1 MAPPILKRLLLIGG
15 GHAHLFVLESLRKRR
30 REWHD
35 RLEVTLLSRAPATAY
50 SGMLPG
56 LVAGHYRTKQCQ
68 IDLPPLAAQ
77 AGVTLLQAN
86 VERLDLTRNVALA
99 GGQQWPFDLVSIDI
113 GSSPPLTAVPGAAQ
127 HAVPVKPIE
136 LFLQRWRDLQNQIGT
151 LTRPIHLVVVGGGA
165 GGVELALAMA
175 HRLEAQRALV
185 KWSLVTGGELLAG
198 YPRRAAQLMKR
209 HLAEA
214 GIALRTDTEVAHI
227 EQGKLHFTDGSSAAF
242 DALIWATG
250 AAAQPWLAASGLAC
264 EDDGFV
270 IVNEHLQSP
279 SHPQVFAAGD
289 IAVNPHFRRP
299 KAGVFAV
306 RQGPVLA
313 ENLLRHALGQ
323 PLARYRPQTDYLSLL
338 ATGPRH
344 AIASWYGLVWEGAWL
359 WRWKDR
365 IDQRFIRRFSP
376 PFEAPEAAQSMED
389 LPR

>member
-1 MAPPILKRLLLIGG
+1 MATPTSKRLLLIGG
-15 GHAHLFVLESLRKRR
+15 GHAHLFVLERLRKRR
-30 REWHD
+30 RAWHN
-35 RLEVTLLSRAPATAY
+35 RLEVTLLSRTPATAY

-56 LVAGHYRTKQCQ
+56 LIAGHYRTKQCH

-77 AGVTLLQAN
+77 AGVTLLQAS
-86 VERLDLTRNVALA
+86 VEQLDLVRNVALG
-99 GGQQWPFDLVSIDI
+99 GGQEWPFDLVSIDI
-113 GSSPPLTAVPGAAQ
+113 GSSPSLTAVPGAARY
-127 HAVPVKPIE
+127 AVAVKPIE
-136 LFLQRWRDLQNQIGT
+136 RFLQRWRDLQNQIGA
-151 LTRPIHLVVVGGGA
+151 LRRPIHLVVVGGGA
-165 GGVELALAMA
+165 GGVELVLAMA
-175 HRLEAQRALV
+175 HRLGAQRALV
-185 KWSLVTGGELLAG
+185 KWSLVTRGELLTG
-198 YPRRAAQLMKR
+198 YPRRAARLMLR

-214 GIALRTDTEVAHI
+214 GVALRTDTDVARI
-227 EQGKLHFTDGSSAAF
+227 EEGKLHFADGSSAAF

-270 IVNEHLQSP
+270 LVNEHLQSP

-289 IAVNPHFRRP
+289 IAVNPHDRRP

-313 ENLLRHALGQ
+313 DNLLRHALDQ
-323 PLARYRPQTDYLSLL
+323 PLVNYRPQTDYLSLL

-344 AIASWYGLVWEGAWL
+344 AIASWYGLVWEGGWV

-365 IDQRFIRRFSP
+365 IDQHFMRRFSP
-376 PFEAPEAAQSMED
+376 PFETPAVAQSMEN